1 MKIYLDTSVY
11 NRPFD
16 DQSQLRIQLESMAFL
31 VIMKQI
37 EEEDYILVNSSVVF
51 FENDKNPFS
60 ERRKRIQS
68 FLQLAK
74 VFVKLDKGI
83 HSRSLELQ
91 SLGFKAIDALHLAAA
106 EKSKA
111 KYFLSCDDRVIK
123 KAKKDLTKLNT
134 TVLNPLEFLIVEVWR

>member
-1 MKIYLDTSVY
+1 MKIYLDNSVY

-16 DQSQLRIQLESMAFL
+16 DQGQLRIQLESMAFL

-37 EEEDYILVNSSVVF
+37 EDNRYILVNSSVTS
-51 FENDKNPFS
+51 FENDKNPFP
-60 ERRKRIQS
+60 ERRERIKS

-74 VFVKLDKGI
+74 VSVRLDEGI
-83 HSRSLELQ
+83 RSRSLELQ

-111 KYFLSCDDRVIK
+111 KYILSCDDKVSKR
-123 KAKKDLTKLNT
+123 AKKISTKLNIS
-134 TVLNPLEFLIVEVWR
+134 VLNPLEFLVVEVWK